1 MVGMGRGGERIGK
14 IFQPTQPVRGVS
26 GLFLLQGPAVRGGIG
41 VMRTAWLLRWGI
53 GTAAALAALGAV
65 GGCGVSSSGASDVR
79 ASQSGIAG
87 GGGKTLVIVASR
99 STPTSIAFAATSSTN
114 AANTT
119 AAHTKSATATDATIS
134 TPTPRSTS
142 ATFVS
147 TSAALNPSTATV
159 SACTTADLNL
169 QVFEPSPTTPSGH
182 ARTPVVPIGPG
193 LGALHG
199 IRTQQLTLVFTNVS
213 HSACIVSGFP
223 SVDFLRAGVQG
234 PLSAPDSFSRT
245 TAVPDVRLSPGSAAR
260 ASITFTTNSYAN
272 SRGSRCDEAVA
283 VRAYLPGS
291 VKALVSGARDGAN
304 HRIQYFYVCGPKVI
318 VEALQPK

>member
-1 MVGMGRGGERIGK
+1 
-14 IFQPTQPVRGVS
+14 
-26 GLFLLQGPAVRGGIG
+26 
-41 VMRTAWLLRWGI
+41 MRTAWLPRWGI
-53 GTAAALAALGAV
+53 GTAAALVALGAV
-65 GGCGVSSSGASDVR
+65 GGCGTSSSGVSLVGASR
-79 ASQSGIAG
+79 SGNAG
-87 GGGKTLVIVASR
+87 GGGKTVVIASSR
-99 STPTSIAFAATSSTN
+99 STPTSVAFAAISSTDTAN
-114 AANTT
+114 AQAAN
-119 AAHTKSATATDATIS
+119 TKSATATDATIS
-134 TPTPRSTS
+134 TPRSTS

-147 TSAALNPSTATV
+147 TSAARSTSTATL

-169 QVFEPSPTTPSGH
+169 QVIEPSPVAPSGH

-199 IRTQQLTLVFTNVS
+199 IQTQQLTLVFTNVS
-213 HSACIVSGFP
+213 RSTCIVSGFP

-283 VRAYLPGS
+283 VRAYLPGA
-291 VKALVSGARDGAN
+291 VGALVSGARDGAN
-304 HRIQYFYVCGPKVI
+304 HRIQYFYVCGHKV
-318 VEALQPK
+318 VVQALQPK